1 MNYNR
6 KYKRFESNGYMAI
19 LTPVI
24 FRQNASPELS
34 DVNNTPSEAT
44 CQTKT

>member
-1 MNYNR
+1 MYKDVYKWIILE

-24 FRQNASPELS
+24 FRQLTSSELS
-34 DVNNTPSEAT
+34 WRQQNPL
-44 CQTKT
+44 